1 MAAEIRVVAWG
12 SPLATCCFELIFPQ
26 GRRVQLANT
35 TTTTTTTAT
44 AQQRYNKLQQA
55 TTTNR
60 RQRQQQR
67 IKP

>member
-1 MAAEIRVVAWG
+1 MAAEIRVAAWG

-35 TTTTTTTAT
+35 T
-44 AQQRYNKLQQA
+44 KPLQP
-55 TTTNR
+55 TTNR